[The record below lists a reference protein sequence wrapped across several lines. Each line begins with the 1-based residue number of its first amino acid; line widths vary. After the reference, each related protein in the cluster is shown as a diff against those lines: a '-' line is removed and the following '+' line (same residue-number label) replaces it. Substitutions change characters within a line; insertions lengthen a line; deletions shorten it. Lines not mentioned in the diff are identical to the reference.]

1 MNQFKLRKLRNKLF
15 IASLSIAA
23 IVCLTPLIMVTS
35 FMLQKGASS
44 LDLDF
49 FTKLPV
55 PVGETGG
62 GMLHAIIGTVYMV
75 TLGSLIAVPLGLIG
89 GIYLSEYGK
98 GGISK
103 ALRLA
108 TDVMTGIPSIIIGIF
123 AYILLVVPFKSF
135 SALSG
140 AVALAIIILPVVIR
154 SSEEILKLVPKH
166 IREAGL
172 ALGLP
177 RWKVILFIIV
187 RGNLSAL
194 FTGIML
200 AIARASGE
208 TAPLL
213 FTAFGNMYL
222 SYSPMEPM
230 ASLPVQIYTYA
241 ISPFEDWQRQSWA
254 GAFVLIILVIGVN
267 LGARFLL
274 NPKALRDF
282 FRRSSS

>member
-1 MNQFKLRKLRNKLF
+1 MNYKWRKLRNKFF
-15 IASLSIAA
+15 IISLSLAAA
-23 IVCLTPLIMVTS
+23 ICLTPLILVTS
-35 FMLQKGASS
+35 FILQKGASS
-44 LDLDF
+44 LDLNF
-49 FTKLPV
+49 FTQLPA
-55 PVGETGG
+55 PVGDVGG
-62 GMLHAIIGTVYMV
+62 GMMHAILGTIYMV
-75 TLGSLIAVPLGLIG
+75 TLGSLIAVPLGIIG
-89 GIYLSEYGK
+89 GIYLSEFGK

-103 ALRLA
+103 SLRVA

-123 AYILLVVPFKSF
+123 AYILLVVPFKTF

-140 AVALAIIILPVVIR
+140 AFALSLIILPVVIR
-154 SSEEILKLVPKH
+154 SSEEILKLVPNH

-177 RWKVILFIIV
+177 RWKVIIFIIV

-194 FTGIML
+194 FTGVML
-200 AIARASGE
+200 AVARASGE

-222 SYSPMEPM
+222 SSSPMEPM

-254 GAFVLIILVIGVN
+254 GAFVLIMLVIGVN
-267 LGARFLL
+267 LGARAIL
-274 NPKALRDF
+274 NPSAIKEF
-282 FRRSSS
+282 FKRS

>member
-1 MNQFKLRKLRNKLF
+1 MKMFAWRKLRNKLF
-15 IASLSIAA
+15 LISLSIAA
-23 IVCLTPLIMVTS
+23 ATCLAPLLMVVS
-35 FMLQKGASS
+35 FMLQKGATS
-44 LDLDF
+44 LNLDF
-49 FTKLPV
+49 FTQLPA
-55 PVGETGG
+55 PVGEPGG
-62 GMLHAIIGTVYMV
+62 GMIHAILGTIYMV
-75 TLGSLIAVPLGLIG
+75 VLGALIAVPMGLIG

-98 GGISK
+98 GGISR
-103 ALRLA
+103 ALRTA
-108 TDVMTGIPSIIIGIF
+108 ADVMTGVPSIIIGIF
-123 AYILLVVPFKSF
+123 AYILLVIPFKTF

-140 AVALAIIILPVVIR
+140 AFALALIILPVVIR
-154 SSEEILKLVPKH
+154 SSEEILKLVPQH

-187 RGNLSAL
+187 RGNLNGL
-194 FTGIML
+194 LTGVML

-222 SYSPMEPM
+222 SAHPLEPM

-254 GAFVLIILVIGVN
+254 GAFVLIMLVVAVN
-267 LGARFLL
+267 LGARAVL
-274 NPKALRDF
+274 NPRALRDF
-282 FRRSSS
+282 FRRS